1 MNIIEVDIGLLQP
14 YERNP
19 RYNDQAVDAVA
30 KSIELYGWH
39 SPIIV
44 DADYVIIAGHTR
56 LKAAEQLGLEKVP
69 CIVADHLS
77 EELVKAYR
85 IADNKLAEI
94 ATWNYEALQ
103 IELASL
109 EDAGVDMSLLDFEI
123 VDLSAPI
130 EEDVAQDG
138 ETDADTLPEEEEEI
152 RSKINQTYALGEHR
166 LFCSHSID
174 ISATPPVNM
183 VYANLQKKSEE
194 HISACLEIFFGL
206 PDETCFYIFVSAEQ
220 EKEIYRF
227 FAERNMDVTILYL
240 IKKSSLSGKRDY
252 QHQSESCIYAS
263 VGQKKKSKEMRSNL
277 FYNEAKAKRSA
288 SKPTKTLVEFL
299 KASTKKNDSVLSICD
314 DEGSMLLAC
323 EQMSRKCFAIVS
335 TPEKSDIVRKRF
347 AEFREGEGCDW
358 EKMTP
363 AIEEKQ

>member
-1 MNIIEVDIGLLQP
+1 MNIIEVDIGLLRP

-56 LKAAEQLGLEKVP
+56 LKAAEQLGLAKVP

-77 EELVKAYR
+77 EDLVKAYR

-94 ATWNYEALQ
+94 ATWNYDALQ

-109 EDAGVDMSLLDFEI
+109 EEAGVDMSLLDFEI

-130 EEDVAQDG
+130 EEDIAEEG
-138 ETDADTLPEEEEEI
+138 ETDADALPEEEEEI
-152 RSKINQTYALGEHR
+152 RSTINQTYALGEHR

-174 ISATPPVNM
+174 ISATPPVDM

-194 HISACLEIFFGL
+194 HISACLEVFSEL
-206 PDETCFYIFVSAEQ
+206 SDEACFYIFVSAEQ

-227 FAERNMDVTILYL
+227 FVEHGMDVAILYL
-240 IKKSSLSGKRDY
+240 IKKSSLSGNRDY
-252 QHQSESCIYAS
+252 QHQAESCIYAS
-263 VGQKKKSKEMRSNL
+263 VGKKKVKELPSNL

-288 SKPTKTLVEFL
+288 SKPTETLIEFL
-299 KASTKKNDSVLSICD
+299 KTSTKKNDSVLSICD

-323 EQMSRKCFAIVS
+323 EQMTRKCFAIVS

-358 EKMTP
+358 EKLTP
-363 AIEEKQ
+363 AVEVK

>member
-1 MNIIEVDIGLLQP
+1 MNIIEVDIDLLRP

-56 LKAAEQLGLEKVP
+56 LKAAEQLGLAKVP

-77 EELVKAYR
+77 EDLVKAYR

-94 ATWNYEALQ
+94 ATWNYDALQ

-109 EDAGVDMSLLDFEI
+109 EEAGVDMSLLDFEI

-130 EEDVAQDG
+130 EEDIAEEG
-138 ETDADTLPEEEEEI
+138 ETDADALPEEEEEI
-152 RSKINQTYALGEHR
+152 RSTINQTYALGEHR
-166 LFCSHSID
+166 LFCSDSVNVGTI
-174 ISATPPVNM
+174 PPVTM
-183 VYANLQKKSEE
+183 VYANFQKKSEE
-194 HISACLEIFFGL
+194 HLSACLEVFSGL
-206 PDETCFYIFVSAEQ
+206 VNEACFYVFVSAEQ

-227 FAERNMDVTILYL
+227 FVEHGMDVAILYL

-252 QHQSESCIYAS
+252 QHQAESCIYAS
-263 VGQKKKSKEMRSNL
+263 VGKKKTKELPSNL

-288 SKPTKTLVEFL
+288 SKPTETLVEFL
-299 KASTKKNDSVLSICD
+299 KASTKKGDYVLSICD

-323 EQMSRKCFAIVS
+323 EQMTRKCLAIVS

-358 EKMTP
+358 EKLTP
-363 AIEEKQ
+363 AIEVKQ